1 MIRRLFAF
9 SVVSIALAT
18 AASAQEA
25 VSLSGSHSLYT
36 HSQLKQMIREAHTPE
51 QYSALA
57 DYYTG
62 LQRRYLR
69 EAEQDRREWVERSR
83 NVTWTGSKAP
93 RPMDFSRDAY
103 QCDLSRAAKAESAAA
118 KYGQLAAAKSPAPA
132 S

>member
-18 AASAQEA
+18 VASAQEA
-25 VSLSGSHSLYT
+25 VSPSECHSRYT

-57 DYYTG
+57 DYYAG
-62 LQRRYLR
+62 LQREYLR
-69 EAEQDRREWVERSR
+69 EAEKDRKEWVERSKG
-83 NVTWTGSKAP
+83 VTWTGAKTP
-93 RPMDFSRDAY
+93 RPMDFSREAY
-103 QCDLSRAAKAESAAA
+103 QYDMFKASKAEAASA
-118 KYGQLAAAKSPAPA
+118 KYSQLAAAKSPAPA

>member
-1 MIRRLFAF
+1 MIRKLFAF

-25 VSLSGSHSLYT
+25 VSLSGSHSRYT
-36 HSQLKQMIREAHTPE
+36 HSQLKQMTREAHTPE

-62 LQRRYLR
+62 LQREYLR
-69 EAEQDRREWVERSR
+69 KAEEERQEWLRRSQG
-83 NVTWTGSKAP
+83 VTWMGAKAP
-93 RPMDFSRDAY
+93 RPMDFSREAY
-103 QCDLSRAAKAESAAA
+103 QYDMSRAGKAEAAAA
-118 KYGQLAAAKSPAPA
+118 KYGQLAAPKSPAPA